1 MVEEAHQY
9 PRLLQMTVE
18 TPADEAELLARVA
31 AGDERALGALYD
43 RMAPVA
49 YGLALRIMG
58 DADGA
63 EDTVQEAFLR
73 VWRRAD
79 RYEADRGAPRP
90 WLLRLV
96 RNVAIDHLRSRGA
109 RARAEQ
115 RGGVHEH
122 EHLPAPERPDDLLLQ
137 KERRDVVRAALEA
150 LPAEQRRMIEIA
162 YFEGLTHAQIAERE
176 QTPLGTVK
184 TRIRDGVLRLRAGFT
199 RQVSNA

>member
-1 MVEEAHQY
+1 
-9 PRLLQMTVE
+9 MTVE

-49 YGLALRIMG
+49 YGLALRIVG

-109 RARAEQ
+109 RARAER

-199 RQVSNA
+199 QVSNA

>member
-1 MVEEAHQY
+1 MS
-9 PRLLQMTVE
+9 VE

-49 YGLALRIMG
+49 YGLALRIVG

-122 EHLPAPERPDDLLLQ
+122 EHLPAQERPEDLLLQ

-199 RQVSNA
+199 QVSNA